1 MQVSIVTLFPE
12 MFKAL
17 SESGISSRAIDKDLL
32 SLSTVNPR
40 DYTVDRHKSVDDR
53 PYGGGP
59 GMVMTVPPLASAIH
73 AAKASMDGVVDVAA
87 KDDAVKVVY
96 MSPQG
101 KCLDQAMINRLSQ
114 CQKLVILCGRYEGID
129 ERLIEAEVDEEISI
143 GDYVIS
149 GGELAAMV
157 LLDGVIR
164 QLPDALGDADSAKQD
179 SFASRPLLDC
189 PHYSRP
195 ESVDGQDVPSV
206 LLSGDHEAIRR
217 WRLQQSLLR
226 TRERRPDLFERLELS
241 PEEQALLDEEC

>member
-17 SESGISSRAIDKDLL
+17 SESGISSRAIDKGLL
-32 SLSTVNPR
+32 TLSTVNPR
-40 DYTVDRHKSVDDR
+40 DYAEDKHKSVDDR

-73 AAKASMDGVVDVAA
+73 AAKAGMDAGE
-87 KDDAVKVVY
+87 KNTDAVKVIY

-101 KCLDQAMINRLSQ
+101 KRLDQQMVTELSQ
-114 CQKLVILCGRYEGID
+114 CQQLIVLCGRYEGID

-164 QLPDALGDADSAKQD
+164 QLPDALGDADSAEQD

-195 ESVDGQDVPSV
+195 ESIEGRDVPAV
-206 LLSGDHEAIRR
+206 LMSGDHEAIRR

-226 TRERRPDLFERLELS
+226 TKERRPDLFERLELS
-241 PEEQALLDEEC
+241 REEQALLDELC